1 MNEVWEK
8 KRRVEVSCG
17 ETSRLL
23 LLLLLLLTL
32 SSRTGV
38 HASLQ
43 ESRLRVKAA
52 LRFYRTV

>member
-1 MNEVWEK
+1 MNHNRSVGEK
-8 KRRVEVSCG
+8 RVEVSSG

-23 LLLLLLLTL
+23 LVLLQTL

-38 HASLQ
+38 SASLQ
-43 ESRLRVKAA
+43 ESKLRVKAA